1 MVVVF
6 ADGRVYGGDANYYL
20 AGEYRL
26 DGDVLRADV
35 DMVNYSSKFNSIF
48 GPVDEC
54 ALRMTGTLQ
63 GAVIEGH
70 GWLAD
75 NQEQRVNVI
84 LRRRPA
90 WRPSSS
96 LGPTRASAAGGNSRR
111 PRREERGGDRRPRA
125 SATFGAA
132 RERRA
137 FLTPSG
143 RPS

>member
-1 MVVVF
+1 MIEGLWTMQYISGRGTLGTAVVVF

-35 DMVNYSSKFNSIF
+35 DMVNYSSRFNSIF

-54 ALRMTGTLQ
+54 VLSMTGTLQ

-84 LRRRPA
+84 LRRRAGLEAVVKP
-90 WRPSSS
+90 RPD
-96 LGPTRASAAGGNSRR
+96 PRSAAGG
-111 PRREERGGDRRPRA
+111 E
-125 SATFGAA
+125 
-132 RERRA
+132 
-137 FLTPSG
+137 
-143 RPS
+143 